1 MTTNPITKR
10 AALLLTATGPALLI
24 GLILHPHAPKAGS
37 MAEVA
42 YTQTGQADWWPAHL
56 LLVSSYVLFALFL
69 STIRRLPALSSPAHS
84 VLKLAVPVAW
94 FCVLA
99 MLIHLLLP
107 LGRESVAN
115 SNRGW
120 AFWVKDV
127 VESVDGVWALCVVAV
142 AWTLGRAGIVGNRL
156 TALLGVAGGAGF
168 ALFSF
173 LIPLTGTVV
182 SMQFTRTVVDIVPV
196 FGILIVAWA
205 VVAGSSPMLSHR
217 SRARSS
223 LHPAASP
230 PRPPHPR

>member
-1 MTTNPITKR
+1 MTTNQITKR
-10 AALLLTATGPALLI
+10 AALLLTATGPTLFV
-24 GLILHPHAPKAGS
+24 GLILHPHAPKADS

-42 YTQTGQADWWPAHL
+42 FTQTGQPNWWPAHV
-56 LLVSSYVLFALFL
+56 LLVSSYVVFALFL
-69 STIRRLPALSSPAHS
+69 STIRRLPALSPPARR

-115 SNRGW
+115 SQRGW
-120 AFWVKDV
+120 ALWVKDV

-156 TALLGVAGGAGF
+156 TALLGVAGGFGF

-173 LIPLTGTVV
+173 LIPLTGVV
-182 SMQFTRTVVDIVPV
+182 VPMQFTRTLVDVVPV
-196 FGILIVAWA
+196 FGILMVAWA
-205 VVAGSSPMLSHR
+205 VVAGPLLG
-217 SRARSS
+217 SRM
-223 LHPAASP
+223 HPE
-230 PRPPHPR
+230 